1 MILVLTAIGFIVLFA
16 LYAGVCLP
24 AVAETV
30 SIFLRSV
37 LPSIFP
43 FYVCA
48 NLLLDSPVCVRA
60 ADRLSPVTQR
70 LFGISGRGSFA
81 ILIGFVSGYPAGAK
95 VSADL
100 YKKNLIS
107 ETEALTLSAFTN
119 NCGPLF
125 IIGTVGA
132 GMLGNSRVGI
142 GLWLIHII
150 SAFAVGLLFRNRK
163 KVISGKR
170 TFYPDKNALSPRVN
184 TAALIS
190 NAMTEA
196 MMSMLPIAAAI
207 IFFSAFTAVL
217 NALHIIPAGA
227 KWLSGVVEITTG
239 ISNLTLSDMPY
250 TAKLC
255 LISAMAGWAGISVHI
270 QVTGILT
277 NAGLSCRKYICGKLC
292 HMAIAAVLTLSCV
305 CFLQFH

>member
-1 MILVLTAIGFIVLFA
+1 LILVLTAIGFIVLFA
-16 LYAGVCLP
+16 LYAGDCLP
-24 AVAETV
+24 AVAEAV
-30 SIFLRSV
+30 NLFLKSV

-100 YKKNLIS
+100 YKRNLIT
-107 ETEALTLSAFTN
+107 EAEALTLSAFTN

-132 GMLGNSRVGI
+132 GMLGNSRAGI
-142 GLWLIHII
+142 GLWLIHMV

-163 KVISGKR
+163 ESSAGKR
-170 TFYPDKNALSPRVN
+170 IFYPDKPVPAPRIN

-207 IFFSAFTAVL
+207 TFFAAFTAVL
-217 NALHIIPAGA
+217 NALHIIPAEA
-227 KWLSGVVEITTG
+227 QWLSGIVEITTG
-239 ISNLTLSDMPY
+239 ISKLTLSDMPY

-277 NAGLSCRKYICGKLC
+277 NAGLPCRKYICGKLC
-292 HMAIAAVLTLSCV
+292 HMAIAAALTLSCV
-305 CFLQFH
+305 CFLRFR